1 MSGKWLERPE
11 ATLTESPKAKHY
23 KELSVW
29 QKAMNLAKSI
39 HLLTETFPAPE
50 RYGIVAQMRRA
61 AIAIPSNIAEG
72 QARHGTN
79 DFLHFLSR
87 ASGSLA
93 ELETQLLLS
102 IDLKFCEPSASE
114 QLISELN
121 EIQKMIAAIRRK
133 LGGV

>member
-1 MSGKWLERPE
+1 MS
-11 ATLTESPKAKHY
+11 
-23 KELSVW
+23 
-29 QKAMNLAKSI
+29 LAKSV

-50 RYGIVAQMRRA
+50 RYGITAQMRRA

-72 QARHGTN
+72 QARQGTS

-102 IDLKFCEPSASE
+102 IDLGFCEKPASAHLTDE
-114 QLISELN
+114 VN